1 MKRDLGRIVTRRI
14 AVMLFAFVA
23 LPSGCGKVETTHGT
37 APRNTAIPA
46 EKSVALPDDFPRDVP
61 VLKNATVKV
70 AMSQGGRMIVHLYT
84 STSIGDAA
92 KFYNSEFKRGGWNV
106 ENTSTTGE
114 LYSATAKK
122 GTTVCGV
129 TVSKE
134 GNLTLVRLA
143 VSQAGS

>member
-1 MKRDLGRIVTRRI
+1 MRRWAAI
-14 AVMLFAFVA
+14 ALTA
-23 LPSGCGKVETTHGT
+23 LAAVSFGCGKVETTHGT

-46 EKSVALPDDFPRDVP
+46 PAEKSVALPDEFPRDVP

-84 STSIGDAA
+84 STSVGDAA
-92 KFYNSEFKRGGWNV
+92 KFYSSEFKRGGWSV
-106 ENTSTTGE
+106 ENTSTTSE

-122 GTTVCGV
+122 GATQCGV
-129 TVSKE
+129 TISKE

-143 VSQAGS
+143 VSQASS